1 MNQLV
6 HTYRHMNE
14 PTCTHIQ
21 TYEQTNLYTHTD
33 L

>member
-1 MNQLV
+1 
-6 HTYRHMNE
+6 MNE